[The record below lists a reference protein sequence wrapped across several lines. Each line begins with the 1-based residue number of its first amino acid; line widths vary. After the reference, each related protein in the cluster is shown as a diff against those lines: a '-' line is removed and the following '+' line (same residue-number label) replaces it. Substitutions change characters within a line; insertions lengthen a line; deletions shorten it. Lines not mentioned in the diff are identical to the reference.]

1 MSKQD
6 PVPTAHAEL
15 APSAPVPSAQSL
27 PFEPTVEATAIQ
39 TPVGGPSV
47 PPSSGLVLNDRYVI
61 ECELG
66 RGGMSRV
73 FIARDIKLDRRVAI
87 KFLAPGTHADD
98 ELRRFEQE
106 ARAAGSLNHPNV
118 LTVHDVGTHEGN
130 PYIVSELLEG
140 GTLREELEGAR
151 FTVEESIDYAAQMAD
166 GLAAAHEKGIVHRD
180 LKPENLFITREGRLK
195 ILDFGIAKL
204 VATERSS
211 PEQKSP
217 EQTQAGAILG
227 TMGYMSPEQMHG
239 EHADHRSDIFSAGV
253 IVYEMLSGKRAF
265 KASSSVETAY
275 AILNENP
282 PELSEHVPDD
292 LQSVVWRCLEK
303 KPEERFQSARE
314 LGLQLRK
321 ISSSVSN
328 GSETRASSE
337 AQKGMLQT
345 ASPSVRRWPPR
356 LRSGQVF
363 AATVAV
369 VLLIVFL
376 STLSVGRWRERLL
389 GIARRADV
397 PAAANQARRSVAVLG
412 FKNLSGRPEE
422 AWLSTALSEM
432 LSTELAAGEK
442 LETIPGESV
451 AHMRAELALP
461 DADALAKET
470 LLRIRKN
477 VLADLVVLGSYVHL
491 GKEAGGQMRLD
502 VRLQDAEEGMT
513 IAVFSETGTEKDL
526 FGLVSRAGAKMRK
539 KLGVGEVSTSEAGV
553 VRASLP
559 SNVEAARLY
568 SEGLAKLR
576 VYDALGARGLLEKA
590 VLIEPNH
597 ALSHSALSEA
607 WSKLGYDAKESE
619 EAKKA
624 FELAENFSRE
634 DRLAVEGR
642 YRLTTHEWGKAVDA
656 FKTLWDFFPDNV
668 EYGVCLARAQI
679 LASKGKEAL
688 ATVEALSKLPP
699 PKGEDPRI
707 DIVEAEASQSILD
720 FDRAQQ
726 AAARAAARSEVREAR
741 LLLAGARHLQGAAF
755 SRQGKLKQARAAY
768 EEAQPMYAAAGD
780 RLTVAKVSNNIGLLL
795 SYQGDLVGAKAM
807 YEQAL
812 AVFREVGNQS
822 AVALA
827 LSNLGL
833 VLTKQGNLD
842 GAMRM
847 YEQAL
852 PLHQELGHRKSVA
865 EAQLEIGLMLSTQG
879 NLAGAKRSFRE
890 SETVAR
896 EIKHPWFISYA
907 LQGLAG
913 VLAEEGDFAR
923 AKESLHRAIAIYR
936 ERIEAQ
942 RGNNNPKTNEISLAT
957 ALDSLGSVLRDEGDL
972 GGARKSAEE
981 ALAIRKQLE
990 KQLRE
995 KRLAESEVS
1004 LASLD
1009 IEEGRP
1015 SAAEALAR
1023 KAVERYQTAQAP
1035 EREVLAR
1042 VALAKSFL
1050 AEGEPRKAEEAIAR
1064 AVEIAGKS
1072 QSPSLRFQVDIT
1084 FARVRASM
1092 HNVAEAKKTL
1102 NATLAEAKR
1111 LGFFRQQLEARFA
1124 LGETEMKSS
1133 QSAAGCLRLAA
1144 LEKDATAHGFG
1155 LIARKAAAASRLPKP

>member
-47 PPSSGLVLNDRYVI
+47 APSSGLVLNERYVI

-73 FIARDIKLDRRVAI
+73 FAARDIKLDRRVAI

-140 GTLREELEGAR
+140 GTLREELEGVR

-204 VATERSS
+204 VAPERSS

-227 TMGYMSPEQMHG
+227 TMGYMSPEQVRG
-239 EHADHRSDIFSAGV
+239 EHADHRSDIFSAGT
-253 IVYEMLSGKRAF
+253 ILYEMLSGKRAF

-275 AILNENP
+275 AILNVKP
-282 PELSEHVPDD
+282 PELPELVPGN
-292 LQSVVWRCLEK
+292 LRSVVCRCLEK
-303 KPEERFQSARE
+303 NPDERFQSTRE
-314 LGLQLRK
+314 LGVQLRELSTA
-321 ISSSVSN
+321 IS
-328 GSETRASSE
+328 GESETRATGE
-337 AQKGMLQT
+337 ARKRMLQT
-345 ASPSVRRWPPR
+345 AAPSARRWP
-356 LRSGQVF
+356 F
-363 AATVAV
+363 AAAAIA
-369 VLLIVFL
+369 VLLIAFL

-461 DADALAKET
+461 DEDALAKET

-477 VLADLVVLGSYVHL
+477 VLADVVVLGSYVHL

-576 VYDALGARGLLEKA
+576 VYDALGARELLEKA

-624 FELAENFSRE
+624 LELADNFSRE

-679 LASKGKEAL
+679 LASTGKEAL

-707 DIVEAEASQSILD
+707 DIVEAEASESILD

-741 LLLAGARHLQGAAF
+741 LLLAGA
-755 SRQGKLKQARAAY
+755 
-768 EEAQPMYAAAGD
+768 
-780 RLTVAKVSNNIGLLL
+780 
-795 SYQGDLVGAKAM
+795 
-807 YEQAL
+807 
-812 AVFREVGNQS
+812 
-822 AVALA
+822 
-827 LSNLGL
+827 
-833 VLTKQGNLD
+833 
-842 GAMRM
+842 
-847 YEQAL
+847 
-852 PLHQELGHRKSVA
+852 
-865 EAQLEIGLMLSTQG
+865 
-879 NLAGAKRSFRE
+879 
-890 SETVAR
+890 
-896 EIKHPWFISYA
+896 
-907 LQGLAG
+907 
-913 VLAEEGDFAR
+913 
-923 AKESLHRAIAIYR
+923 
-936 ERIEAQ
+936 
-942 RGNNNPKTNEISLAT
+942 
-957 ALDSLGSVLRDEGDL
+957 
-972 GGARKSAEE
+972 
-981 ALAIRKQLE
+981 
-990 KQLRE
+990 
-995 KRLAESEVS
+995 
-1004 LASLD
+1004 
-1009 IEEGRP
+1009 
-1015 SAAEALAR
+1015 
-1023 KAVERYQTAQAP
+1023 
-1035 EREVLAR
+1035 
-1042 VALAKSFL
+1042 
-1050 AEGEPRKAEEAIAR
+1050 
-1064 AVEIAGKS
+1064 
-1072 QSPSLRFQVDIT
+1072 
-1084 FARVRASM
+1084 
-1092 HNVAEAKKTL
+1092 
-1102 NATLAEAKR
+1102 
-1111 LGFFRQQLEARFA
+1111 
-1124 LGETEMKSS
+1124 
-1133 QSAAGCLRLAA
+1133 
-1144 LEKDATAHGFG
+1144 
-1155 LIARKAAAASRLPKP
+1155 

>member
-47 PPSSGLVLNDRYVI
+47 APSSGLVLNERYVI

-73 FIARDIKLDRRVAI
+73 FAARDIKLDRRVAI

-140 GTLREELEGAR
+140 GTLREELEGVR

-204 VATERSS
+204 VAPERSS

-227 TMGYMSPEQMHG
+227 TMGYMSPEQVRG
-239 EHADHRSDIFSAGV
+239 EHADHRSDIFSAGT
-253 IVYEMLSGKRAF
+253 ILYEMLSGKRAF

-275 AILNENP
+275 AILNVKP
-282 PELSEHVPDD
+282 PELPELVPGN
-292 LQSVVWRCLEK
+292 LRSVVCRCLEK
-303 KPEERFQSARE
+303 KPDERFQSTRE
-314 LGLQLRK
+314 LGVQLRDLSTA
-321 ISSSVSN
+321 IS
-328 GSETRASSE
+328 GESETRAAGE
-337 AQKGMLQT
+337 ARKRMLQT
-345 ASPSVRRWPPR
+345 A
-356 LRSGQVF
+356 
-363 AATVAV
+363 A
-369 VLLIVFL
+369 L
-376 STLSVGRWRERLL
+376 SARRWRERLL

-461 DADALAKET
+461 DEDALAKET

-624 FELAENFSRE
+624 FELADNFSRE

-656 FKTLWDFFPDNV
+656 FKTLGDFFPDNV
-668 EYGVCLARAQI
+668 EYGVRLARAQI
-679 LASKGKEAL
+679 LASTGKEAL

-707 DIVEAEASQSILD
+707 DIVEAEASESILD

-879 NLAGAKRSFRE
+879 NLEGAKRSFRE

-1035 EREVLAR
+1035 ERE
-1042 VALAKSFL
+1042 
-1050 AEGEPRKAEEAIAR
+1050 
-1064 AVEIAGKS
+1064 
-1072 QSPSLRFQVDIT
+1072 
-1084 FARVRASM
+1084 
-1092 HNVAEAKKTL
+1092 
-1102 NATLAEAKR
+1102 
-1111 LGFFRQQLEARFA
+1111 
-1124 LGETEMKSS
+1124 
-1133 QSAAGCLRLAA
+1133 
-1144 LEKDATAHGFG
+1144 
-1155 LIARKAAAASRLPKP
+1155 